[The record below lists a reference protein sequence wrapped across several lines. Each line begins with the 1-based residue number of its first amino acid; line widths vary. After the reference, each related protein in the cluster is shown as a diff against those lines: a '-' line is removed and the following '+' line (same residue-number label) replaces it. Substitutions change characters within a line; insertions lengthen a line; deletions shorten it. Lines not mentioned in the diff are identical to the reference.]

1 MKKVAPGANSPI
13 EKILNFNGKEISLVL
28 ADGQWWVAIK
38 PICEVLGVD
47 YEAQRKGFSNDEILS
62 ELPSEQTV
70 VAADGK
76 TRKMLCIPEM
86 FVYGWLFSI
95 RSDAPG
101 LKQYKLECYRILFNH
116 FHGRFSKLVEK
127 FRIEAEMASLEQKLA
142 SNEDFQKYQELIEQ
156 KKQIPISLKR
166 MDNDLVKGQIKFD
179 FENPSQQ

>member
-13 EKILNFNGKEISLVL
+13 EKILNFNDREISLVL
-28 ADGQWWVAIK
+28 ADGQWWVAVK
-38 PICEVLGVD
+38 PVCEVLGVNYNRQFQNLKD
-47 YEAQRKGFSNDEILS
+47 DEILS
-62 ELPSEQTV
+62 QLFAEQQI

-76 TRKMLCIPEM
+76 ERNMLCLPERY
-86 FVYGWLFSI
+86 VYGWLFGI
-95 RSDAPG
+95 RSESEE
-101 LKQYKLECYRILFNH
+101 LKKYKRECYDVLFNH

-127 FRIEAEMASLEQKLA
+127 FRIEAEMASIEQKLA
-142 SNEDFQKYQELIEQ
+142 TNEDFQKYQELIEQ